1 MENRREKKIKIENGV
16 NMSSRERKQKRE
28 ERKLSEK

>member
-1 MENRREKKIKIENGV
+1 MENRRENKIRIENGV